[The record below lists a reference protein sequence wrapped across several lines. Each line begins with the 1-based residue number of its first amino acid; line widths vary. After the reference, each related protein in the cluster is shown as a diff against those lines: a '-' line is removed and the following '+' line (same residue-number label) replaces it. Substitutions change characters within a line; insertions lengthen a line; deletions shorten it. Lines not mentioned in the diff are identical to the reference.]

1 MNVSGLLD
9 LFDQIPAFGQLTAA
23 LGSDEGGPLL
33 PLDLPRG
40 ARAPVVAQLYRRLAM
55 PARAPILLLTG
66 RVDTATLW
74 HQALETWLPAGSRLH
89 RLPEPTPLPY
99 DRGPWSDRTRAGRL
113 AALADLIAGQHPLVA
128 APEMPPIVVAS
139 ARAFLQKTLPKRRF
153 IAATRVLRAGQ
164 TLDLEKTLGGW
175 QEIGYDPVS
184 VVEAP
189 GQFSRRGG
197 IIDIFPIA
205 APYPVRIELFGDE
218 VDTLRAFDPT
228 TQRSAA
234 PADGDGPLSVLVTPA
249 REALLG
255 ATRDF
260 AEVWADEPLPTED
273 SLPSWR
279 DDLADLRAGRP
290 FANLEYYLP
299 LVYSRPATLLDYL
312 PPAAL
317 VIIDDADEMRAVAE
331 ELAAHAQQVREEQ
344 SDLPPGYP
352 SPLYGWGE
360 IASELAWWRPL
371 VLGDGADPLPNP
383 LPGGEG
389 TGSPLPRGEGTRSPS
404 LWEGQG
410 EGEPRYIELGE
421 AFDPGPRYG
430 GQVRPLLNQL
440 KQSQRE
446 GERVVV
452 FSRQAPRLAEL
463 WGGEGGRLIR
473 TLEPLTQ
480 ASTPGLLSGDTVDP
494 VVTAIDA
501 GTGRQGT
508 VPLGDLPDV
517 PPDGSLTFVHGSL
530 VEGFSLV
537 RREDNR
543 VLLHLLTDA
552 EIFGWSRP
560 APRRQRVARPAAPET
575 YFADIKQ
582 GDYVVHL
589 DYGIGK
595 FEGLVVRNLG
605 GMEREYLLVQYA
617 NGDTL
622 YVPVHHAD
630 RLGKWIGPDD
640 ADPSLN
646 RLGERNWTQA
656 KAAAQRAADELAQE
670 LLDLYAARETIP
682 GHAFPPDS
690 EWQAE
695 LEAAFPYRE
704 TEDQLRV
711 ISEVKDDM
719 ERANPMDRLIC
730 GDVGYGKTEVAL
742 RAAFKAV
749 MDGKQVAMLVPTT
762 ILAQQHFTT
771 FRERL
776 APFPAT
782 VEMLSRFRTPTQQR
796 RIVQALR
803 AGGVDIII
811 GTHRL
816 LSDDIAFKDLGL
828 VIVDEEQRFGVA
840 DKEKL
845 KQWRTEVDVLTLTAT
860 PIPRTLHMAL
870 TGVRDISIIDTAPAE
885 RLPVETWVGESDDSR
900 IRTAIL
906 RELDRGGQV
915 FFVHNRVQSIN
926 IIRKRLEKLV
936 PEARVVVAHGQM
948 SERQL
953 EKIMVEFAEA
963 RVDILL
969 STTIIESGLDFPNA
983 NTLIVDRAEQF
994 GLSQLYQLR
1003 GRVGR
1008 STRRAYAYFFHAPWR
1023 SLTPDAQAR
1032 LETIAEHTQL
1042 GSGYFIAVRD
1052 MEIRGAGDFLGGE
1065 QSGHI
1070 SAVGFDMYT
1079 RLLTRAVK
1087 RRKAELRGDAPPT
1100 EQPENVLIDLPLATY
1115 IPTDYVPDTQLRLRL
1130 YRRMA
1135 TLDTLAEIDE
1145 MAAELADRFGPIPD
1159 PLHNLLY
1166 QLRAKALGQMA
1177 GVNAV
1182 VTEAGQIRIRI
1193 TELGGMDR
1201 YHLQRFLG
1209 EGVRVSKSAV
1219 WLKKDRGTHEWQ
1231 IELVQVLEKLR
1242 LFERKAAPDPRGGDS
1257 QNEEKPE

>member
-9 LFDQIPAFGQLTAA
+9 LFDQIPAFGHLTHA
-23 LGSDEGGPLL
+23 LTNPDEAQALL
-33 PLDLPRG
+33 PLELVKGTRP
-40 ARAPVVAQLYRRLAM
+40 PVVAQLYRRVAV
-55 PARAPILLLTG
+55 PRRAPILLLTA
-66 RVDTATLW
+66 RVDSATSW
-74 HQALETWLPAGSRLH
+74 HQALETWLPSGSRLL

-99 DRGPWSDRTRAGRL
+99 DRGPWSERTRQARL
-113 AALADLIAGQHPLVA
+113 SVFTGLISGQHPLIPA
-128 APEMPPIVVAS
+128 ADPPLLVVS
-139 ARAFLQKTLPKRRF
+139 SIRAFLQKTLPKRRF
-153 IAATRVLRAGQ
+153 IAATRVIRVGQ
-164 TLDLEKTLGGW
+164 SLDLDKTLAGW
-175 QEIGYDPVS
+175 VDIGYEPVS
-184 VVEAP
+184 VVEAS

-197 IIDIFPIA
+197 IIDIFPLA
-205 APYPVRIELFGDE
+205 ATLPVRIELFGDE
-218 VDTLRAFDPT
+218 VDTIRYFDPA
-228 TQRSAA
+228 TQRSLGLT
-234 PADGDGPLSVLVTPA
+234 DGHESPEGVIIPPA
-249 REALLG
+249 REVLPSA
-255 ATRDF
+255 ARDF
-260 AEVWADEPLPTED
+260 VEIWADEALPSEQ

-279 DDLADLRAGRP
+279 DDLEQLRQGVAFP
-290 FANLEYYLP
+290 NLEYYSP
-299 LVYSRPATLLDYL
+299 LVYPRPVTLLDYL
-312 PPAAL
+312 PQEAL
-317 VIIDDADEMRAVAE
+317 VFVDDWDELKVVAG
-331 ELAAHAQQVREEQ
+331 ELIAHAEQIAAEQ
-344 SDLPPGYP
+344 SALPPGYRN
-352 SPLYGWGE
+352 PLFTWEE
-360 IASELAWWRPL
+360 IVSELEWWQPL
-371 VLGDGADPLPNP
+371 VLGDGQA
-383 LPGGEG
+383 
-389 TGSPLPRGEGTRSPS
+389 
-404 LWEGQG
+404 
-410 EGEPRYIELGE
+410 GEPPELDEPVYIELSE

-430 GQVRPLLNQL
+430 GQVRPFLNQL
-440 KQSQRE
+440 KQTRRE

-452 FSRQAPRLAEL
+452 FSRQATRLAEL
-463 WGGEGGRLIR
+463 WGEDGGTLIR

-480 ASTPGLLSGDTVDP
+480 AGDSDTVDP
-494 VVTAIDA
+494 VVMAIDA
-501 GTGRQGT
+501 GTGRSGIT
-508 VPLGDLPDV
+508 PLDTLPEV
-517 PPDGSLTFVHGSL
+517 PPSGSITFVQGSLA
-530 VEGFSLV
+530 EGFILV
-537 RREDNR
+537 RQADHH

-560 APRRQRVARPAAPET
+560 APRRQRKARQAAPEAF
-575 YFADIKQ
+575 FADIKQ
-582 GDYVVHL
+582 GDHVVHL

-605 GMEREYLLVQYA
+605 GMEREYLLVKYA

-640 ADPSLN
+640 ADPTLN
-646 RLGERNWTQA
+646 RLGERTWSQA

-682 GHAFPPDS
+682 GHAFPADS
-690 EWQAE
+690 DWQAE
-695 LEAAFPYRE
+695 LEASFPYHE

-719 ERANPMDRLIC
+719 ERSSPMDRLIC

-762 ILAQQHFTT
+762 ILAQQHYTT
-771 FRERL
+771 FTQRL
-776 APFPAT
+776 APFPVT
-782 VEMLSRFRTPTQQR
+782 VEMLSRFRTPTRQR
-796 RIVQALR
+796 QIVQKLR
-803 AGGVDIII
+803 DGQVDIVI

-816 LSDDIAFKDLGL
+816 LSDDVSFKDLGL
-828 VIVDEEQRFGVA
+828 VIIDEEQRFGVA
-840 DKEKL
+840 DKERL

-885 RLPVETWVGESDDSR
+885 RLPVETYVGEADDPR

-915 FFVHNRVQSIN
+915 FFVHNRVQSIH
-926 IIRKRLEKLV
+926 IVRKRLENLV
-936 PEARVVVAHGQM
+936 PEARIVVAHGQM

-953 EKIMVEFAEA
+953 EKIMVDFAECK
-963 RVDILL
+963 VDILL

-1008 STRRAYAYFFHAPWR
+1008 ATRRAYAYFFHAPWR
-1023 SLTPDAQAR
+1023 GLTPDAQAR

-1042 GSGYFIAVRD
+1042 GSGYYIAVRD

-1070 SAVGFDMYT
+1070 SNVGFDMYT
-1079 RLLTRAVK
+1079 RLLTKAVK
-1087 RRKAELRGDAPPT
+1087 RRKAELRGEAVPAEMPD
-1100 EQPENVLIDLPLATY
+1100 NVLIDLPLATY

-1159 PLHNLLY
+1159 PVHNLLY
-1166 QLRAKALGQMA
+1166 QIRIKALAQMA

-1193 TELGGMDR
+1193 DELGGMDR
-1201 YHLQRFLG
+1201 FHLQRYLG
-1209 EGVRVSKSAV
+1209 DSIRVSKSAI

-1231 IELVQVLEKLR
+1231 IELVQVLEKFR
-1242 LFERKAAPDPRGGDS
+1242 LFERQANQLGQPKGVPAMENDPETADTPTAAM
-1257 QNEEKPE
+1257 

>member
-9 LFDQIPAFGQLTAA
+9 LFDQIPAFAHLARA
-23 LGSDEGGPLL
+23 LSDEGGAEGLL
-33 PLDLPRG
+33 PLELVKGTRP
-40 ARAPVVAQLYRRLAM
+40 PVVAQLYRRVAA
-55 PARAPILLLTG
+55 PRPAPILLLTA
-66 RVDTATLW
+66 RVDSANLW
-74 HQALETWLPAGSRLH
+74 HQALETWLPGGSRLL

-99 DRGPWSDRTRAGRL
+99 DRGPWSDRTRQGRL
-113 AALADLIAGQHPLVA
+113 SVFAGLMGGQHPLIPVT
-128 APEMPPIVVAS
+128 EPPLLVVS
-139 ARAFLQKTLPKRRF
+139 SIRAFLQKTMPKRRF

-164 TLDLEKTLGGW
+164 VLDLEKSQSGW
-175 QEIGYDPVS
+175 SDIGYEPVS
-184 VVEAP
+184 VVEAA

-197 IIDIFPIA
+197 IIDIFPA
-205 APYPVRIELFGDE
+205 AAELPVRIELFGDE
-218 VDTLRAFDPT
+218 IETMRFFDPT
-228 TQRSAA
+228 TQRSLG
-234 PADGDGPLSVLVTPA
+234 PTDGHATPESVMITPA
-249 REALLG
+249 REVLPA
-255 ATRDF
+255 AARDF
-260 AEVWADEPLPTED
+260 AEIWADEPLPAED

-279 DDLADLRAGRP
+279 DDLNNLRAGLIFP
-290 FANLEYYLP
+290 NLEYYLP
-299 LVYSRPATLLDYL
+299 LVYPRPVTLLDYL
-312 PPAAL
+312 PQDAL
-317 VIIDDADEMRAVAE
+317 VIVDDWDELKTVAN
-331 ELAAHAQQVREEQ
+331 ELIAHSHQIAAEQ
-344 SDLPPGYP
+344 SALPPGYQ
-352 SPLYGWGE
+352 SPLFTWDE
-360 IASELAWWRPL
+360 IASELAWWQPL
-371 VLGDGADPLPNP
+371 VLGEGRLEEAQPSVDPV
-383 LPGGEG
+383 
-389 TGSPLPRGEGTRSPS
+389 
-404 LWEGQG
+404 
-410 EGEPRYIELGE
+410 YIELGE

-430 GQVRPLLNQL
+430 GQVRPFLNQL
-440 KQSQRE
+440 KQSRRE

-452 FSRQAPRLAEL
+452 FSRQATRLAEL
-463 WGGEGGRLIR
+463 WGEDGGTLIR

-480 ASTPGLLSGDTVDP
+480 AGDSDSVDP

-501 GTGRQGT
+501 GTGRSG
-508 VPLGDLPDV
+508 VAPLDALPEV
-517 PPDGSLTFVHGSL
+517 PPSGSITFVQGSLA
-530 VEGFSLV
+530 EGFILV
-537 RREDNR
+537 RQEDHH

-560 APRRQRVARPAAPET
+560 APRRQRKARPAAPET
-575 YFADIKQ
+575 FFADIKQ
-582 GDYVVHL
+582 GDHVVHL
-589 DYGIGK
+589 DYGIGR

-605 GMEREYLLVQYA
+605 GMEREYLLVKYA

-646 RLGERNWTQA
+646 RLGERTWTQA
-656 KAAAQRAADELAQE
+656 KAAAQRAADELAQD
-670 LLDLYAARETIP
+670 LLDLYASRETIP
-682 GHAFPPDS
+682 GHAFPADTD
-690 EWQAE
+690 WQAE
-695 LEAAFPYRE
+695 LEAAFPYHE

-762 ILAQQHFTT
+762 ILAQQHYTT

-776 APFPAT
+776 SPFPAT
-782 VEMLSRFRTPTQQR
+782 VEMLSRFRTPAQQR
-796 RIVQALR
+796 NIVHKLR
-803 AGGVDIII
+803 EGNIDIVI

-816 LSDDIAFKDLGL
+816 LSDDVSFKDLGL
-828 VIVDEEQRFGVA
+828 VIIDEEQRFGVA
-840 DKEKL
+840 DKERL

-885 RLPVETWVGESDDSR
+885 RLPVETYVGEADDSR

-906 RELDRGGQV
+906 RELDRGGQI
-915 FFVHNRVQSIN
+915 FFVHNRVQSIH
-926 IIRKRLEKLV
+926 IVRKRLEKLV
-936 PEARVVVAHGQM
+936 PEARIVVAHGQM

-953 EKIMVEFAEA
+953 EKIMIDFAEA
-963 RVDILL
+963 NVDILL

-1008 STRRAYAYFFHAPWR
+1008 ATRRAYAYFFHAPWR
-1023 SLTPDAQAR
+1023 GLTPDAQAR

-1042 GSGYFIAVRD
+1042 GSGYYIAVRD

-1070 SAVGFDMYT
+1070 STVGFDMYT
-1079 RLLTRAVK
+1079 RLLTKAVK
-1087 RRKAELRGDAPPT
+1087 RRKAEMRGEILPVELPD
-1100 EQPENVLIDLPLATY
+1100 NVLIDLPLATY
-1115 IPTDYVPDTQLRLRL
+1115 IPTDYVADTQLRLRL

-1166 QLRAKALGQMA
+1166 QIRIKALAQMA
-1177 GVNAV
+1177 AVNAV
-1182 VTEAGQIRIRI
+1182 VTEAGQIRIRLE
-1193 TELGGMDR
+1193 ELGGLDR
-1201 YHLQRFLG
+1201 FHLQRYLG
-1209 EGVRVSKSAV
+1209 ESVRVSKSAV

-1242 LFERKAAPDPRGGDS
+1242 LFERQASSTSETPQGETRDEPADQPAPA
-1257 QNEEKPE
+1257 N

>member
-9 LFDQIPAFGQLTAA
+9 LFDQIPAFAQLARA
-23 LGSDEGGPLL
+23 LSDERGAEGLL
-33 PLDLPRG
+33 PLELVKGTRP
-40 ARAPVVAQLYRRLAM
+40 PIVAQLYRRVAA
-55 PARAPILLLTG
+55 PRPAPILLLTA
-66 RVDTATLW
+66 RVDSANLW
-74 HQALETWLPAGSRLH
+74 HQALETWLPGGSRLL

-99 DRGPWSDRTRAGRL
+99 DRGPWSDRTRQGRL
-113 AALADLIAGQHPLVA
+113 SVFAGLIGGQHPLIPVA
-128 APEMPPIVVAS
+128 EPPLLVVS
-139 ARAFLQKTLPKRRF
+139 SIRAFLQKTLPKRRF
-153 IAATRVLRAGQ
+153 IAATRVLRVGQ
-164 TLDLEKTLGGW
+164 VLDLEKSQSGW
-175 QEIGYDPVS
+175 SDIGYEPVS
-184 VVEAP
+184 VVEAA

-197 IIDIFPIA
+197 IIDIFPA
-205 APYPVRIELFGDE
+205 AAEMPVRIELFGDE
-218 VDTLRAFDPT
+218 VETMRFFDPT
-228 TQRSAA
+228 TQRSLG
-234 PADGDGPLSVLVTPA
+234 PADGHATPESVIITPA
-249 REALLG
+249 REVLPA
-255 ATRDF
+255 AARDF
-260 AEVWADEPLPTED
+260 AEIWADEPLPAED

-279 DDLADLRAGRP
+279 DDLNNLRTGLIFP
-290 FANLEYYLP
+290 NLEYYLP
-299 LVYSRPATLLDYL
+299 LVYPRPVTLLDYL
-312 PPAAL
+312 PPNAL
-317 VIIDDADEMRAVAE
+317 VIVDDWDELKTVAE
-331 ELAAHAQQVREEQ
+331 ELIAHANQIAAEQ
-344 SDLPPGYP
+344 AALPPGYQ
-352 SPLYGWGE
+352 SPLFTWNE
-360 IASELAWWRPL
+360 VASELAWWQPL
-371 VLGDGADPLPNP
+371 VLGEGRLDEAQPSDDPI
-383 LPGGEG
+383 
-389 TGSPLPRGEGTRSPS
+389 
-404 LWEGQG
+404 
-410 EGEPRYIELGE
+410 YIELGE

-430 GQVRPLLNQL
+430 GQVRPFLNQL
-440 KQSQRE
+440 KQSRRE

-452 FSRQAPRLAEL
+452 FSRQATRLAEL
-463 WGGEGGRLIR
+463 WGEDGGTLIR
-473 TLEPLTQ
+473 TLETLTQ
-480 ASTPGLLSGDTVDP
+480 AGDSDSVDP

-501 GTGRQGT
+501 GTGRSG
-508 VPLGDLPDV
+508 VAPLDALPEV
-517 PPDGSLTFVHGSL
+517 PPSGSITFVQGSLA
-530 VEGFSLV
+530 EGFILV
-537 RREDNR
+537 RQEDHH

-560 APRRQRVARPAAPET
+560 APRRQRKARPAAPET
-575 YFADIKQ
+575 FFADIKQ
-582 GDYVVHL
+582 GDHVVHL
-589 DYGIGK
+589 DYGIGR

-605 GMEREYLLVQYA
+605 GMEREYLLVKYA

-646 RLGERNWTQA
+646 RLGERTWTQA
-656 KAAAQRAADELAQE
+656 KAAAQRAADELAQD
-670 LLDLYAARETIP
+670 LLDLYASRETIP
-682 GHAFPPDS
+682 GHAFPADTD
-690 EWQAE
+690 WQAE
-695 LEAAFPYRE
+695 LEAAFPYLE

-782 VEMLSRFRTPTQQR
+782 VEMLSRFRTPAQQR
-796 RIVQALR
+796 HIVHKLR
-803 AGGVDIII
+803 EGNIDIVI

-816 LSDDIAFKDLGL
+816 LSDDVSFKDLGL
-828 VIVDEEQRFGVA
+828 VIIDEEQRFGVA
-840 DKEKL
+840 DKERL

-885 RLPVETWVGESDDSR
+885 RLPVETYVGEADDSR

-906 RELDRGGQV
+906 RELDRGGQI
-915 FFVHNRVQSIN
+915 FFVHNRVQSIH
-926 IIRKRLEKLV
+926 IVRKRLEKLV
-936 PEARVVVAHGQM
+936 PEARIVVAHGQM

-953 EKIMVEFAEA
+953 EKIMIDFAEA
-963 RVDILL
+963 NVDILL

-1008 STRRAYAYFFHAPWR
+1008 ATRRAYAYFFHAPWR
-1023 SLTPDAQAR
+1023 GLTPDAQAR

-1042 GSGYFIAVRD
+1042 GSGYYIAVRD

-1070 SAVGFDMYT
+1070 STVGFDMYT
-1079 RLLTRAVK
+1079 RLLTKAVK
-1087 RRKAELRGDAPPT
+1087 RRKAEMRGEILPVEMPD
-1100 EQPENVLIDLPLATY
+1100 NVLIDLPLATY
-1115 IPTDYVPDTQLRLRL
+1115 IPTDYVADTQLRLRL

-1166 QLRAKALGQMA
+1166 QIRIKALAQMA
-1177 GVNAV
+1177 AVNAV
-1182 VTEAGQIRIRI
+1182 VTEAGQIRIRLE
-1193 TELGGMDR
+1193 ELGGLDR
-1201 YHLQRFLG
+1201 FHLQRYLG
-1209 EGVRVSKSAV
+1209 ESVRVSKSAV

-1242 LFERKAAPDPRGGDS
+1242 LFERQASSTSHTPQDETRDEPADQPAPA
-1257 QNEEKPE
+1257 K

>member
-9 LFDQIPAFGQLTAA
+9 LFDQIPAFAQLVGA
-23 LGSDEGGPLL
+23 LGDAEGQPLL

-40 ARAPVVAQLYRRLAM
+40 ARAPVVAQIHRQLSA
-55 PARAPILLLTG
+55 PARAPILLLCG

-74 HQALETWLPAGSRLH
+74 HQALETWLPASSRLH

-113 AALADLIAGQHPLVA
+113 TALTDLIAGQHPLVPA
-128 APEMPPIVVAS
+128 TDKPPLIVAS

-153 IAATRVLRAGQ
+153 ITATRVLRVGQ
-164 TLDLEKTLGGW
+164 TLDLEKSLSAW
-175 QEIGYDPVS
+175 LDIGYESVS

-197 IIDIFPIA
+197 IVDIFPIA
-205 APYPVRIELFGDE
+205 APFPVRIELFGDE

-228 TQRSAA
+228 TQRSATLSDDSNA
-234 PADGDGPLSVLVTPA
+234 PSGVVIPPA
-249 REALLG
+249 REALPG
-255 ATRDF
+255 AARDF
-260 AEVWADEPLPTED
+260 AEVWADEPEPDED

-279 DDLADLRAGRP
+279 DDLANLRLGRAFP
-290 FANLEYYLP
+290 NLEYYLP
-299 LVYSRPATLLDYL
+299 LIYANPATLLDYL
-312 PPAAL
+312 PPTGL
-317 VIIDDADEMRAVAE
+317 VIIDDYAEFQAVSEELATHARQVAE
-331 ELAAHAQQVREEQ
+331 EQAA
-344 SDLPPGYP
+344 LPPGYL
-352 SPLYGWGE
+352 SPIYTWEE
-360 IASELAWWRPL
+360 IAAELAWWRPL
-371 VLGDGADPLPNP
+371 VLGEGLAGAT
-383 LPGGEG
+383 GGD
-389 TGSPLPRGEGTRSPS
+389 
-404 LWEGQG
+404 
-410 EGEPRYIELGE
+410 EPRYIELAE

-463 WGGEGGRLIR
+463 WAGEGGKLIR

-480 ASTPGLLSGDTVDP
+480 AGPSDAVDP

-501 GTGRQGT
+501 GTGRAGT
-508 VPLGDLPDV
+508 VSLSSLPEA

-530 VEGFSLV
+530 ADGFSLV
-537 RREDNR
+537 RREDHR

-560 APRRQRVARPAAPET
+560 APRRQRTARPAAPEA

-617 NGDTL
+617 NADTL

-646 RLGERNWTQA
+646 RLGERTWTQA
-656 KAAAQRAADELAQE
+656 RAAAQRAADELAQE
-670 LLDLYAARETIP
+670 LLDLYAARETVP

-711 ISEVKDDM
+711 IGEVKDDM

-749 MDGKQVAMLVPTT
+749 NDGKQVAMLVPTT

-776 APFPAT
+776 TPFPVT
-782 VEMLSRFRTPTQQR
+782 VEMLSRFRTATQQR
-796 RIVQALR
+796 RIVQQVR
-803 AGGVDIII
+803 AGQVDIII

-828 VIVDEEQRFGVA
+828 VIIDEEQRFGVA

-885 RLPVETWVGESDDSR
+885 RLPVETYVGESDDAR

-915 FFVHNRVQSIN
+915 FFVHNRVQSIH
-926 IIRKRLEKLV
+926 IIHKRLEKLA
-936 PEARVVVAHGQM
+936 PEARIVVAHGQM

-1087 RRKAELRGDAPPT
+1087 RRKAEQRGEAPPT
-1100 EQPENVLIDLPLATY
+1100 ELPDNVLIDLPLATY

-1159 PLHNLLY
+1159 PVHNLLY
-1166 QLRAKALGQMA
+1166 QLRAKSLGQMA

-1182 VTEAGQIRIRI
+1182 VTEVGQIRIRI
-1193 TELGGMDR
+1193 AELGGMDR
-1201 YHLQRFLG
+1201 YRLQRYLG
-1209 EGVRVSKSAV
+1209 ENVRVSKSAI

-1242 LFERKAAPDPRGGDS
+1242 LFERTPGATPERGAAGTPADS
-1257 QNEEKPE
+1257 GQ

>member
-9 LFDQIPAFGQLTAA
+9 LLDQIPAFGQLTAA
-23 LGSDEGGPLL
+23 LSAEGGAGDLL
-33 PLDLPRG
+33 PLELVKGTRP
-40 ARAPVVAQLYRRLAM
+40 PVVAQLYRRVA
-55 PARAPILLLTG
+55 AQRQAPIFLLTAK
-66 RVDTATLW
+66 VDSANLW
-74 HQALETWLPAGSRLH
+74 HQALETWLPEGSKLL

-99 DRGPWSDRTRAGRL
+99 DRGPWSDRTRQGRL
-113 AALADLIAGQHPLVA
+113 AVLSGLIAGQHPLIPT
-128 APEMPPIVVAS
+128 APAPLLVIS
-139 ARAFLQKTLPKRRF
+139 SIRAFLQKTLPKRRF
-153 IAATRVLRAGQ
+153 IAATRVLRVGQVLDMEKSLAGWA
-164 TLDLEKTLGGW
+164 D
-175 QEIGYDPVS
+175 IGYESVS
-184 VVEAP
+184 VVEAA

-197 IIDIFPIA
+197 IIDIFPA
-205 APYPVRIELFGDE
+205 AVQMPVRIELFGDE
-218 VDTLRAFDPT
+218 VETIRYFDPT
-228 TQRSAA
+228 TQRSLGPSDGHGTPDGVIITPSREVLPAA
-234 PADGDGPLSVLVTPA
+234 A
-249 REALLG
+249 RG
-255 ATRDF
+255 F
-260 AEVWADEPLPTED
+260 VEVWADEPLPAED

-279 DDLADLRAGRP
+279 DDLSSLREGQA

-299 LVYSRPATLLDYL
+299 LVYPRPVTLLDYL
-312 PPAAL
+312 PQDAL
-317 VIIDDADEMRAVAE
+317 VIADDWHELKTVAN
-331 ELAAHAQQVREEQ
+331 ELLAHARQIAAEQ
-344 SDLPPGYP
+344 STLPPGYQ
-352 SPLYGWGE
+352 SPLFTWEE
-360 IASELAWWRPL
+360 IESELAWWQPL
-371 VLGDGADPLPNP
+371 VLGEGR
-383 LPGGEG
+383 PGGPQEA
-389 TGSPLPRGEGTRSPS
+389 T
-404 LWEGQG
+404 
-410 EGEPRYIELGE
+410 EPVYIELGE

-440 KQSQRE
+440 KQTQRE
-446 GERVVV
+446 RERVVV

-463 WGGEGGRLIR
+463 WGEDGGTLIR
-473 TLEPLTQ
+473 TLEPLIR
-480 ASTPGLLSGDTVDP
+480 AGDSETAAP

-501 GTGRQGT
+501 GTGRTG
-508 VPLGDLPDV
+508 VAPLEALPDT
-517 PPDGSLTFVHGSL
+517 PPEGSITFVQGSLA
-530 VEGFSLV
+530 EGFILI
-537 RREDNR
+537 RQEDHH

-560 APRRQRVARPAAPET
+560 APRRQHKARPAAPET
-575 YFADIKQ
+575 FFADIKK

-589 DYGIGK
+589 DHGIGL
-595 FEGLVVRNLG
+595 FEGLVVRSLG
-605 GMEREYLLVQYA
+605 GMEREYLLVKYA

-630 RLGKWIGPDD
+630 RLGKWVGPDD
-640 ADPSLN
+640 ADPTLN
-646 RLGERNWTQA
+646 RLGERTWTQA
-656 KAAAQRAADELAQE
+656 RAAAQRAADELAQE
-670 LLDLYAARETIP
+670 LLDLYATRETIP
-682 GHAFPPDS
+682 GHAFPGDTD
-690 EWQAE
+690 WQAE
-695 LEAAFPYRE
+695 LEAAFPYHE

-762 ILAQQHFTT
+762 ILAQQHYTT
-771 FRERL
+771 FRDRL
-776 APFPAT
+776 APFPVT
-782 VEMLSRFRTPTQQR
+782 VEMLSRFRTPAQQR
-796 RIVQALR
+796 NIVHKLR
-803 AGGVDIII
+803 EGNVDIII

-816 LSDDIAFKDLGL
+816 LSDDVSFKDLGL
-828 VIVDEEQRFGVA
+828 VIIDEEQRFGVA
-840 DKEKL
+840 DKERL

-885 RLPVETWVGESDDSR
+885 RLPVETYVGEADDSR

-915 FFVHNRVQSIN
+915 FFVHNRVQSIH
-926 IIRKRLEKLV
+926 IVRKRLENLV
-936 PEARVVVAHGQM
+936 PEARIVVAHGQM

-953 EKIMVEFAEA
+953 EKIMVDFAEGN
-963 RVDILL
+963 VDILL

-1008 STRRAYAYFFHAPWR
+1008 ATRRAYAYFFHVPWR
-1023 SLTPDAQAR
+1023 TLTPDAQSR
-1032 LETIAEHTQL
+1032 LEAIAEHTQL
-1042 GSGYFIAVRD
+1042 GSGYYIAVRD

-1070 SAVGFDMYT
+1070 SAIGFDMYT
-1079 RLLTRAVK
+1079 RLLTKAVK
-1087 RRKAELRGDAPPT
+1087 RRKAEMRGEVLPAELPD
-1100 EQPENVLIDLPLATY
+1100 NVLIDLPLATY

-1166 QLRAKALGQMA
+1166 QIRIKALAQMA
-1177 GVNAV
+1177 AVNAV
-1182 VTEAGQIRIRI
+1182 VTEAGQIRIRLD
-1193 TELGGMDR
+1193 ELGGMDR
-1201 YHLQRFLG
+1201 YHLQRYLG
-1209 EGVRVSKSAV
+1209 ESVRVSKTAV

-1231 IELVQVLEKLR
+1231 IELVQILEKLR
-1242 LFERKAAPDPRGGDS
+1242 LFERQTPVADAVTIGARTEATDEPATAD
-1257 QNEEKPE
+1257 

>member
-55 PARAPILLLTG
+55 PARAPILLLTD

-113 AALADLIAGQHPLVA
+113 AALADLIAGQHPLVP
-128 APEMPPIVVAS
+128 APPMPPIVVAS

-153 IAATRVLRAGQ
+153 IAGTRVLRAGQ

-175 QEIGYDPVS
+175 QEIGYEPVS

-234 PADGDGPLSVLVTPA
+234 PADGDAAPLSVVITPA
-249 REALLG
+249 REALPG
-255 ATRDF
+255 AARDF
-260 AEVWADEPLPTED
+260 AEVWADEPLPAED

-279 DDLADLRAGRP
+279 NDLADLRAGRP

-299 LVYSRPATLLDYL
+299 LIYARPATLLDYL
-312 PPAAL
+312 PPASL
-317 VIIDDADEMRAVAE
+317 VIVDDAEEMRAVAE
-331 ELAAHAQQVREEQ
+331 ELAAHARQVAEEQ
-344 SDLPPGYP
+344 GDLPPGYP

-360 IASELAWWRPL
+360 IVSELAWWRPL
-371 VLGDGADPLPNP
+371 VLGDGADPLP
-383 LPGGEG
+383 G
-389 TGSPLPRGEGTRSPS
+389 GEGTRSPS

-410 EGEPRYIELGE
+410 EGEPRYIALGE

-508 VPLGDLPDV
+508 VSLSALPDV

-530 VEGFSLV
+530 AEGFSLV
-537 RREDNR
+537 RREDNH

-560 APRRQRVARPAAPET
+560 APRRQRTARPTAPET

-690 EWQAE
+690 DWQAE

-771 FRERL
+771 VRERL
-776 APFPAT
+776 GPFPVK
-782 VEMLSRFRTPTQQR
+782 VEMLSRFRTVTQQR
-796 RIVQALR
+796 RIVEQVR

-828 VIVDEEQRFGVA
+828 VIIDEEQRFGVA

-885 RLPVETWVGESDDSR
+885 RLPVETYVGELDDNR

-1023 SLTPDAQAR
+1023 GLTADAQAR

-1052 MEIRGAGDFLGGE
+1052 MEIRGAGDFLGGS

-1100 EQPENVLIDLPLATY
+1100 EPPDNVLIDLPLATY

-1166 QLRAKALGQMA
+1166 QLRTKALGQMA

-1193 TELGGMDR
+1193 AELGGMDR

-1242 LFERKAAPDPRGGDS
+1242 LFERKAGPTPRGGTS
-1257 QNEEKPE
+1257 EAVPTQEVETIEKET

>member
-9 LFDQIPAFGQLTAA
+9 LFDQIPAFGQLMAA
-23 LGSDEGGPLL
+23 LGNDEGGPLL

-164 TLDLEKTLGGW
+164 SLDLEKTLGGW

-234 PADGDGPLSVLVTPA
+234 PTDGDSAPLSILITPA
-249 REALLG
+249 REALPG
-255 ATRDF
+255 AARDF
-260 AEVWADEPLPTED
+260 TEVWADEPLPAED

-299 LVYSRPATLLDYL
+299 LIYSRPASLLDYL

-331 ELAAHAQQVREEQ
+331 ELATHARQVAEEQ
-344 SDLPPGYP
+344 GDLPPGYP
-352 SPLYGWGE
+352 SPLYDWNE

-371 VLGDGADPLPNP
+371 VLGQATEEAS
-383 LPGGEG
+383 GGE
-389 TGSPLPRGEGTRSPS
+389 
-404 LWEGQG
+404 
-410 EGEPRYIELGE
+410 EPRYIELGE

-480 ASTPGLLSGDTVDP
+480 AGTSGHLSGDTVDP

-508 VPLGDLPDV
+508 VPLSALPDV

-530 VEGFSLV
+530 AEGFSLV

-560 APRRQRVARPAAPET
+560 APRRQRTARPAAPET

-595 FEGLVVRNLG
+595 FEGMVVRNLG

-670 LLDLYAARETIP
+670 LLELYAARETIP

-749 MDGKQVAMLVPTT
+749 MDGKQVALLVPTT

-776 APFPAT
+776 SPFPVT

-796 RIVQALR
+796 RIVQQLR

-811 GTHRL
+811 GTPRL

-1023 SLTPDAQAR
+1023 GLTPDAQAR

-1052 MEIRGAGDFLGGE
+1052 MEIRGAGDFLGGQ

-1087 RRKAELRGDAPPT
+1087 RRKAEQRGEAPPA
-1100 EQPENVLIDLPLATY
+1100 ELPDNVLIDLPLATY

-1166 QLRAKALGQMA
+1166 QLRIKALGQMA

-1193 TELGGMDR
+1193 AELGGLDR
-1201 YHLQRFLG
+1201 YHLQRYLG
-1209 EGVRVSKSAV
+1209 ENVRVSKSAI

-1231 IELVQVLEKLR
+1231 VELVQVLEKMR
-1242 LFERKAAPDPRGGDS
+1242 LFGRKAAPTPRGGAS
-1257 QNEEKPE
+1257 EAEAEAVAS

>member
-9 LFDQIPAFGQLTAA
+9 LFDQIPAFGELAEA
-23 LGSDEGGPLL
+23 LAGRETRRLL

-40 ARAPVVAQLYRRLAM
+40 ARAPVVAQLYRRVAAAGGVPL
-55 PARAPILLLTG
+55 LLLTG

-74 HQALETWLPAGSRLH
+74 HQALETWLPAGSQLH

-99 DRGPWSDRTRAGRL
+99 DRGPWSDRTRVARL
-113 AALADLIAGQHPLVA
+113 AVLAGLIAGQHPLVP
-128 APEMPPIVVAS
+128 APATPPLIVAS
-139 ARAFLQKTLPKRRF
+139 ARAFLQKTMPKRRF
-153 IAATRVLRAGQ
+153 IAATRVLRVGQ
-164 TLDLEKTLGGW
+164 AIDLERTLAGW
-175 QEIGYDPVS
+175 QEIGYEAAS
-184 VVEAP
+184 VVEQA

-197 IIDIFPIA
+197 ILDIFPA
-205 APYPVRIELFGDE
+205 ASALPVRVELFGDE
-218 VDTLRAFDPT
+218 VETMRHFDPT

-234 PADGDGPLSVLVTPA
+234 PDESPASVVITPA
-249 REALLG
+249 REALPS
-255 ATRDF
+255 AARAF
-260 AEVWADEPLPTED
+260 AEVWADEPLPAED

-279 DDLADLRAGRP
+279 DDLADLLAGNVFP
-290 FANLEYYLP
+290 NLEYYLP
-299 LVYSRPATLLDYL
+299 LIYSRPATLLDYL
-312 PPAAL
+312 PPEGL
-317 VIIDDADEMRAVAE
+317 VIVDDWNEFRAVADE
-331 ELAAHAQQVREEQ
+331 INSHAQQVAQEQ
-344 SDLPPGYP
+344 AALPPGYQ
-352 SPLYGWGE
+352 SPIYDWAE
-360 IASELAWWRPL
+360 IGSEVAWQQPL
-371 VLGDGADPLPNP
+371 VLGDGQP
-383 LPGGEG
+383 ESE
-389 TGSPLPRGEGTRSPS
+389 TGPE
-404 LWEGQG
+404 
-410 EGEPRYIELGE
+410 EPRYIELGE

-446 GERVVV
+446 GERIVV

-463 WGGEGGRLIR
+463 WGEEGGKLIR
-473 TLEPLTQ
+473 TLEPLTL
-480 ASTPGLLSGDTVDP
+480 AGESDAVEP

-501 GTGRQGT
+501 GTERRGI
-508 VPLGDLPDV
+508 VPLSALPEV
-517 PPDGSLTFVHGSL
+517 PPEGSLTFVQGSL
-530 VEGFSLV
+530 AEGFILV
-537 RREDNR
+537 RRADDH

-552 EIFGWSRP
+552 EVFGWSRP

-575 YFADIKQ
+575 YFADIRQ
-582 GDYVVHL
+582 GDHVVHL

-630 RLGKWIGPDD
+630 RLGKWIGPED
-640 ADPSLN
+640 ADPTLN
-646 RLGERNWTQA
+646 RLGERTWSQA
-656 KAAAQRAADELAQE
+656 RAAAQRSADELAGE
-670 LLDLYAARETIP
+670 LLDLYAARETIA
-682 GHAFPPDS
+682 GHAFPADT
-690 EWQAE
+690 EWQHE
-695 LEAAFPYRE
+695 LEASFPYRE

-762 ILAQQHFTT
+762 ILAQQHYTT

-776 APFPAT
+776 APFPVT
-782 VEMLSRFRTPTQQR
+782 VEMLSRFRTPTRQR
-796 RIVQALR
+796 QIVQKLR
-803 AGGVDIII
+803 EGGIDIII

-816 LSDDIAFKDLGL
+816 LSDDVSFKDLGL
-828 VIVDEEQRFGVA
+828 VVVDEEQRFGVA

-870 TGVRDISIIDTAPAE
+870 TGVRDISVIDTAPSE
-885 RLPVETWVGESDDSR
+885 RLPVETYVGETDDSR
-900 IRTAIL
+900 IRMAIL
-906 RELDRGGQV
+906 RELDRGGQI
-915 FFVHNRVQSIN
+915 FFVHNRVQSIH
-926 IIRKRLEKLV
+926 IVRKRLEKLV
-936 PEARVVVAHGQM
+936 PEARIVVAHGQM
-948 SERQL
+948 NERQL
-953 EKIMVEFAEA
+953 EKIMVDFAEA

-1032 LETIAEHTQL
+1032 LETIAEHTAL

-1070 SAVGFDMYT
+1070 ASVGFDMYT
-1079 RLLTRAVK
+1079 RLLTKAVK
-1087 RRKAELRGDAPPT
+1087 RRKAELRGEALPP
-1100 EQPENVLIDLPLATY
+1100 ELPDNVLIDLPLATY

-1166 QLRAKALGQMA
+1166 QIRIKALGQMA
-1177 GVNAV
+1177 AVNGV

-1193 TELGGMDR
+1193 PELGGTDR
-1201 YHLQRFLG
+1201 FRLQRFLG
-1209 EGVRVSKSAV
+1209 EGVRVSKTAI

-1242 LFERKAAPDPRGGDS
+1242 QFERQSAPVSRGYAVADTADEPEPA
-1257 QNEEKPE
+1257 EETPPA

>member
-9 LFDQIPAFGQLTAA
+9 LFDQIPAFDQLARA
-23 LGSDEGGPLL
+23 LSDEKGRALL
-33 PLDLPRG
+33 PLDLPKG
-40 ARAPVVAQLYRRLAM
+40 TRAPVVAQLYRRVAA

-74 HQALETWLPAGSRLH
+74 QQALETWLPAGSQLL

-99 DRGPWSDRTRAGRL
+99 DRGPWSERTRTGRL
-113 AALADLIAGQHPLVA
+113 ATLAGLIAGQHPLIPNTA
-128 APEMPPIVVAS
+128 TPPLVVAS
-139 ARAFLQKTLPKRRF
+139 ARAFLQKTIPKRRF
-153 IAATRVLRAGQ
+153 VGSTRVLRVGQ
-164 TLDLEKTLGGW
+164 TLDLEKNMAAW
-175 QEIGYDPVS
+175 QEAGYEPAS
-184 VVEAP
+184 VVEAA

-197 IIDIFPIA
+197 IIDIFPVVS
-205 APYPVRIELFGDE
+205 PFPVRIELFGDE
-218 VDTLRAFDPT
+218 VDTMRYFDPT
-228 TQRSAA
+228 TQRSLADAQDKHPA
-234 PADGDGPLSVLVTPA
+234 PPSSVVIHPA
-249 REALLG
+249 REALP
-255 ATRDF
+255 AAARAF
-260 AEVWADEPLPTED
+260 AEVWADEPLPDEN

-279 DDLADLRAGRP
+279 DDLADLRAGQAFP
-290 FANLEYYLP
+290 NLEYYLP
-299 LVYSRPATLLDYL
+299 LIYPRPATLLDYL
-312 PPAAL
+312 PPEGL
-317 VIIDDADEMRAVAE
+317 LIVDDWDELREVSAE
-331 ELAAHAQQVREEQ
+331 LLTHAQQIAEQ
-344 SDLPPGYP
+344 TTLPPGYQN
-352 SPLYGWGE
+352 PLFTWEE
-360 IASELAWWRPL
+360 IESEMAWWQPL
-371 VLGDGADPLPNP
+371 QLGDSQP
-383 LPGGEG
+383 
-389 TGSPLPRGEGTRSPS
+389 PRVPDES
-404 LWEGQG
+404 
-410 EGEPRYIELGE
+410 EPVYIELGE

-440 KQSQRE
+440 RGSQGE

-452 FSRQAPRLAEL
+452 FSRQATRLAEL
-463 WGGEGGRLIR
+463 WSGEGGRLIR
-473 TLEPLTQ
+473 TLEPLIQ
-480 ASTPGLLSGDTVDP
+480 AGDSDSVDP
-494 VVTAIDA
+494 IVTAIDA
-501 GTGRQGT
+501 GTGRSGT
-508 VPLGDLPDV
+508 VPLDALPDV
-517 PPDGSLTFVHGSL
+517 PPEGSLTFVQGSL
-530 VEGFSLV
+530 AEGFILV
-537 RREDNR
+537 RREDHH

-560 APRRQRVARPAAPET
+560 APRRQRVARTAAPET

-640 ADPSLN
+640 ADPNLN
-646 RLGERNWTQA
+646 RLGERTWTQT

-682 GHAFPPDS
+682 GHAFPPDTD
-690 EWQAE
+690 WQAE
-695 LEAAFPYRE
+695 LEASFPYRE

-719 ERANPMDRLIC
+719 EQASPMDRLIC

-776 APFPAT
+776 TPFPVT
-782 VEMLSRFRTPTQQR
+782 VEMLSRFRTALQQR
-796 RIVQALR
+796 QIVQKTR
-803 AGGVDIII
+803 EGGIDILI

-816 LSDDIAFKDLGL
+816 LSDDVSFKDLGL
-828 VIVDEEQRFGVA
+828 VIIDEEQRFGVA
-840 DKEKL
+840 NKERL
-845 KQWRTEVDVLTLTAT
+845 KQWRNEVDVLTLTAT

-870 TGVRDISIIDTAPAE
+870 TGVRDISVIDTAPAE
-885 RLPVETWVGESDDSR
+885 RLPVETYVGEADDAR

-915 FFVHNRVQSIN
+915 FFVHNRVQSIH
-926 IIRKRLEKLV
+926 IVRKRLEKLA
-936 PEARVVVAHGQM
+936 PEARIVVAHGQM

-953 EKIMVEFAEA
+953 EKIMIDFAEGK
-963 RVDILL
+963 VDILL

-1008 STRRAYAYFFHAPWR
+1008 ATRRAYAYFFHAPWR
-1023 SLTPDAQAR
+1023 RLTPDAQAR

-1070 SAVGFDMYT
+1070 ATVGFDMYT
-1079 RLLTRAVK
+1079 RLLTKAVK
-1087 RRKAELRGDAPPT
+1087 RRKAELRGETVPVELPD
-1100 EQPENVLIDLPLATY
+1100 NVLIDLPLATY

-1166 QLRAKALGQMA
+1166 QLRIKALGQMA

-1193 TELGGMDR
+1193 AELAGMDR

-1209 EGVRVSKSAV
+1209 DGVRVSKSAV

-1231 IELVQVLEKLR
+1231 IELVQVLERLR
-1242 LFERKAAPDPRGGDS
+1242 LFERTAAPAPRPSGPAQPTAETEDEAPDE
-1257 QNEEKPE
+1257 QPVM

>member
-9 LFDQIPAFGQLTAA
+9 LFDQIPAFTQLVGA
-23 LGSDEGGPLL
+23 LSDAEAQPLL

-40 ARAPVVAQLYRRLAM
+40 ARAPVVAQLYRRLSA
-55 PARAPILLLTG
+55 PAGAPILLLCG

-74 HQALETWLPAGSRLH
+74 HQALETWLPSGSRLH

-113 AALADLIAGQHPLVA
+113 ATLTDLIAGQHPLVPA
-128 APEMPPIVVAS
+128 TSMPPLVIAS

-153 IAATRVLRAGQ
+153 IMATRVLRVGQ
-164 TLDLEKTLGGW
+164 TLDLEKSLAAW
-175 QEIGYDPVS
+175 LDIGYESVS

-197 IIDIFPIA
+197 IVDIFPIA
-205 APYPVRIELFGDE
+205 SPYPVRIELFGDE

-228 TQRSAA
+228 TQRSAVLSAAGDDA
-234 PADGDGPLSVLVTPA
+234 PSVVIPPA
-249 REALLG
+249 REALPS
-255 ATRDF
+255 AARDF
-260 AEVWADEPLPTED
+260 AEVWADEPEPDEA

-279 DDLADLRAGRP
+279 DDLASLRRGRAFP
-290 FANLEYYLP
+290 NLEYYLP
-299 LVYSRPATLLDYL
+299 LIYANPASLLDYL
-312 PPAAL
+312 LPTGL
-317 VIIDDADEMRAVAE
+317 VIIDDYEEFRAVSE
-331 ELAAHAQQVREEQ
+331 ELAAHAQQVAAEQ
-344 SDLPPGYP
+344 AALPPGYP
-352 SPLYGWGE
+352 SPIYTWDE

-371 VLGDGADPLPNP
+371 ALGDGL
-383 LPGGEG
+383 
-389 TGSPLPRGEGTRSPS
+389 TGATDGDD
-404 LWEGQG
+404 
-410 EGEPRYIELGE
+410 PRYIELAE

-463 WGGEGGRLIR
+463 WTGEGGRLIR

-480 ASTPGLLSGDTVDP
+480 AGPSDAVDP

-501 GTGRQGT
+501 GTGRTGT
-508 VPLGDLPDV
+508 VPQSALPDV

-530 VEGFSLV
+530 ADGFSLV

-560 APRRQRVARPAAPET
+560 APRRQRAARPAAPET

-646 RLGERNWTQA
+646 RLGERTWTQTR
-656 KAAAQRAADELAQE
+656 AAAQRAADELAQE
-670 LLDLYAARETIP
+670 LLDLYAARETVP

-749 MDGKQVAMLVPTT
+749 TDGKQVAMLVPTT
-762 ILAQQHFTT
+762 ILAQQHYTT

-776 APFPAT
+776 TPFPVK
-782 VEMLSRFRTPTQQR
+782 VEMLSRFRTATQQR
-796 RIVQALR
+796 NIAQQLR
-803 AGGVDIII
+803 AGQVDIVI

-816 LSDDIAFKDLGL
+816 LSDDISFKDLGL
-828 VIVDEEQRFGVA
+828 VIIDEEQRFGVA
-840 DKEKL
+840 SKEKL

-860 PIPRTLHMAL
+860 PIPRTLHMSL

-885 RLPVETWVGESDDSR
+885 RLPVETYVGESDDAR

-915 FFVHNRVQSIN
+915 FFVHNRVQSIH
-926 IIRKRLEKLV
+926 IVRKRLEKLV

-953 EKIMVEFAEA
+953 EKIMVEFAEG

-983 NTLIVDRAEQF
+983 NTLIIDRAEQF

-1023 SLTPDAQAR
+1023 TLTPDAQAR

-1087 RRKAELRGDAPPT
+1087 RRKAEQRGESPPA
-1100 EQPENVLIDLPLATY
+1100 ELPDNVLIDLPLATY

-1159 PLHNLLY
+1159 PVHNLLY

-1182 VTEAGQIRIRI
+1182 ITEAGQIRIRI
-1193 TELGGMDR
+1193 AELGGMDR
-1201 YHLQRFLG
+1201 YRLQRFLG
-1209 EGVRVSKSAV
+1209 DNVRVSKSAI

-1242 LFERKAAPDPRGGDS
+1242 LFERTAGVPAERGAAGA
-1257 QNEEKPE
+1257 QEKNGH

>member
-9 LFDQIPAFGQLTAA
+9 LLDQIPAFGQLARALTAE
-23 LGSDEGGPLL
+23 DEPRSLL
-33 PLDLPRG
+33 PLELAKG
-40 ARAPVVAQLYRRLAM
+40 TRAPVVAQLYRRVAI
-55 PARAPILLLTG
+55 PRRAPILLLTA

-74 HQALETWLPAGSRLH
+74 HQALETWLPGGSQLLRF
-89 RLPEPTPLPY
+89 PEPTPLPY
-99 DRGPWSDRTRAGRL
+99 DRGPWSDRTRQGRL
-113 AALADLIAGQHPLVA
+113 RTLTGLIGGQHPLIPA
-128 APEMPPIVVAS
+128 ADTPPLVVS
-139 ARAFLQKTLPKRRF
+139 SIRAFLQKTLPKRRF
-153 IAATRVLRAGQ
+153 IAATRVLRVGQ
-164 TLDLEKTLGGW
+164 TLDLDKTLSGW
-175 QEIGYDPVS
+175 QEIGYEPVS
-184 VVEAP
+184 VVETA

-197 IIDIFPIA
+197 IIDIFPVA
-205 APYPVRIELFGDE
+205 ADMPVRIELFGDE
-218 VDTLRAFDPT
+218 IDTMRYFDPT
-228 TQRSAA
+228 TQRSLLANDGHDA
-234 PADGDGPLSVLVTPA
+234 PERAVITPA
-249 REALLG
+249 REVLPA
-255 ATRDF
+255 AARAF
-260 AEVWADEPLPTED
+260 AEVWADEPLPDKD

-279 DDLADLRAGRP
+279 DDLADLRAGNVFP
-290 FANLEYYLP
+290 TLEYYLP
-299 LVYSRPATLLDYL
+299 LVYPRPATLLDYL
-312 PPAAL
+312 PPEGL
-317 VIIDDADEMRAVAE
+317 LIVDDWDELQTVAQELLDHARQIAE
-331 ELAAHAQQVREEQ
+331 EQP
-344 SDLPPGYP
+344 DLPPGYQ
-352 SPLYGWGE
+352 SSLFTWE
-360 IASELAWWRPL
+360 EVSSELAWWQPP
-371 VLGDGADPLPNP
+371 VLG
-383 LPGGEG
+383 
-389 TGSPLPRGEGTRSPS
+389 
-404 LWEGQG
+404 EGQIDG
-410 EGEPRYIELGE
+410 TTAEEPVYIELGE

-430 GQVRPLLNQL
+430 GQVRPFLNQL
-440 KQSQRE
+440 KQARRE

-452 FSRQAPRLAEL
+452 FSRQATRLAEL
-463 WGGEGGRLIR
+463 WGEDGGTLIR

-480 ASTPGLLSGDTVDP
+480 AGDSDTSDTVDP

-501 GTGRQGT
+501 GTGRTGVT
-508 VPLGDLPDV
+508 PLSALPDV
-517 PPDGSLTFVHGSL
+517 PPSGSLTFVQGSL
-530 VEGFSLV
+530 AEGFTLV
-537 RREDNR
+537 RPEDHQ

-560 APRRQRVARPAAPET
+560 APRRQRKARPTAPET
-575 YFADIKQ
+575 FFADIKA

-589 DYGIGK
+589 DYGIGQ

-605 GMEREYLLVQYA
+605 GMEREYLLVRYA

-630 RLGKWIGPDD
+630 RLGKWIGPDE
-640 ADPSLN
+640 ASPTLN
-646 RLGERNWTQA
+646 RLGERTWTQA

-682 GHAFPPDS
+682 GHAFPTDTD
-690 EWQAE
+690 WQAE
-695 LEAAFPYRE
+695 LEAGFPYHE

-711 ISEVKDDM
+711 IGEVKDDM
-719 ERANPMDRLIC
+719 ERPQPMDRLIC

-749 MDGKQVAMLVPTT
+749 MDDKQVAMLVPTT
-762 ILAQQHFTT
+762 ILAQQHFNT

-776 APFPAT
+776 ASFPVK
-782 VEMLSRFRTPTQQR
+782 VEMLSRFRTATRQR
-796 RIVQALR
+796 QIVQDMR
-803 AGGVDIII
+803 EGRIDIVI

-816 LSDDIAFKDLGL
+816 LSDDVSFKDLGL
-828 VIVDEEQRFGVA
+828 VIIDEEQRFGVA

-885 RLPVETWVGESDDSR
+885 RLPVETYVGEADDTR
-900 IRTAIL
+900 IRAAIL

-915 FFVHNRVQSIN
+915 FVVHNRVQSIH
-926 IIRKRLEKLV
+926 IVRKRLEKLA
-936 PEARVVVAHGQM
+936 PEARIVVAHGQM

-953 EKIMVEFAEA
+953 EKIMVEFAEGK
-963 RVDILL
+963 VDILL

-1008 STRRAYAYFFHAPWR
+1008 ATRRAYAYFFHSPWR
-1023 SLTPDAQAR
+1023 SLSADAQAR

-1042 GSGYFIAVRD
+1042 GSGYYIAVRD

-1070 SAVGFDMYT
+1070 ATVGFDMYT
-1079 RLLTRAVK
+1079 RLLTKAVK
-1087 RRKAELRGDAPPT
+1087 RRKAEIRGETLPQELPD
-1100 EQPENVLIDLPLATY
+1100 NVLIDLPLATY

-1135 TLDTLAEIDE
+1135 TLDTLSEIDE

-1166 QLRAKALGQMA
+1166 QLRIKSLAQMA
-1177 GVNAV
+1177 AVNAV
-1182 VTEAGQIRIRI
+1182 VTEAGQIRIRVP
-1193 TELGGMDR
+1193 ELGGMDR
-1201 YHLQRFLG
+1201 YHLQRYLG
-1209 EGVRVSKSAV
+1209 EAVRVSKSAI

-1242 LFERKAAPDPRGGDS
+1242 LFERQAEQPTHDGAVGLEEVEDEEANEPSAAD
-1257 QNEEKPE
+1257 

>member
-9 LFDQIPAFGQLTAA
+9 LFDQIPAFAQLEGI
-23 LGSDEGGPLL
+23 LSGEDEARSLL
-33 PLDLPRG
+33 PLDLTKGTRP
-40 ARAPVVAQLYRRLAM
+40 PVVAHLYRRVAT
-55 PARAPILLLTG
+55 PRRAPILLLTG

-74 HQALETWLPAGSRLH
+74 HQALETWLPTGSRLY
-89 RLPEPTPLPY
+89 RFPEPTPLPY
-99 DRGPWSDRTRAGRL
+99 DRGPWSERTRAGRL
-113 AALADLIAGQHPLVA
+113 SVLSGLIAGQHPLIPTA
-128 APEMPPIVVAS
+128 DSPALVVS
-139 ARAFLQKTLPKRRF
+139 SIRAFLQKTLPKRRF
-153 IAATRVLRAGQ
+153 IAATRVLRVGQ
-164 TLDLEKTLGGW
+164 VLDLDKSLAGW
-175 QEIGYDPVS
+175 QELGYEPVS
-184 VVEAP
+184 VVETA

-197 IIDIFPIA
+197 IIDIFPA
-205 APYPVRIELFGDE
+205 AADMPVRIELFGDE
-218 VDTLRAFDPT
+218 IETMRAFDPA
-228 TQRSAA
+228 TQRSLG
-234 PADGDGPLSVLVTPA
+234 PTDGWATPDGVVVPPA
-249 REALLG
+249 REVMPA
-255 ATRDF
+255 AARAF
-260 AEVWADEPLPTED
+260 VEVWADEPLPAEA

-279 DDLADLRAGRP
+279 DDLENLRAGQAFP
-290 FANLEYYLP
+290 NLEYYLP
-299 LVYSRPATLLDYL
+299 LVYPRPATLLDYL
-312 PPAAL
+312 PPEAL
-317 VIIDDADEMRAVAE
+317 VIVDDWDEIRNVADELVSHARQVA
-331 ELAAHAQQVREEQ
+331 AEQ
-344 SDLPPGYP
+344 ADLPPGYEN
-352 SPLYGWGE
+352 PLYTWDE
-360 IASELAWWRPL
+360 ISSEVAWWQPL
-371 VLGDGADPLPNP
+371 ILGDAQTDPPAAA
-383 LPGGEG
+383 GGEE
-389 TGSPLPRGEGTRSPS
+389 PL
-404 LWEGQG
+404 
-410 EGEPRYIELGE
+410 YVELGE

-430 GQVRPLLNQL
+430 GQVRPFLNQL
-440 KQSQRE
+440 KQARRE

-452 FSRQAPRLAEL
+452 FSRQATRLAEL
-463 WGGEGGRLIR
+463 WGEDGGTLIR

-480 ASTPGLLSGDTVDP
+480 AGLSDMVDP

-501 GTGRQGT
+501 GTGRSGIA
-508 VPLGDLPDV
+508 PLEALPDT
-517 PPDGSLTFVHGSL
+517 PPGGSITFVQGSLA
-530 VEGFSLV
+530 EGFILV
-537 RREDNR
+537 RQEDHH

-560 APRRQRVARPAAPET
+560 APRRQRKARTAAPEAF
-575 YFADIKQ
+575 FADIKQ

-589 DYGIGK
+589 DYGIGR
-595 FEGLVVRNLG
+595 FEGLVVRTLG
-605 GMEREYLLVQYA
+605 GMEREYLLVKYA

-630 RLGKWIGPDD
+630 RLGKWVGPDD
-640 ADPSLN
+640 ADPALN
-646 RLGERNWTQA
+646 RLGERTWTQA
-656 KAAAQRAADELAQE
+656 KAAAQRAADELAEE

-682 GHAFPPDS
+682 GHAFPADT

-695 LEAAFPYRE
+695 LEAAFPYHE

-749 MDGKQVAMLVPTT
+749 MDGKQVVMLVPTT
-762 ILAQQHFTT
+762 ILAQQHYNT

-776 APFPAT
+776 APFPAS
-782 VEMLSRFRTPTQQR
+782 VEMLSRFRTPTRQR
-796 RIVQALR
+796 QIVQKLR
-803 AGGVDIII
+803 EGQIDIII

-816 LSDDIAFKDLGL
+816 LSDDVSFKDLGL
-828 VIVDEEQRFGVA
+828 VIIDEEQRFGVA
-840 DKEKL
+840 DKERL

-860 PIPRTLHMAL
+860 PIPRTLHMAM

-885 RLPVETWVGESDDSR
+885 RLPVETYVGEVDDAR

-915 FFVHNRVQSIN
+915 FFVHNRVQSIH
-926 IIRKRLEKLV
+926 IVRKRLEKLV
-936 PEARVVVAHGQM
+936 PEARIVVAHGQM

-953 EKIMVEFAEA
+953 EKIMIDFAEA
-963 RVDILL
+963 KVDILL

-1008 STRRAYAYFFHAPWR
+1008 ATRRAYAYFFHAAWR

-1042 GSGYFIAVRD
+1042 GAGYFIAVRD

-1070 SAVGFDMYT
+1070 SNVGFDIYT
-1079 RLLTRAVK
+1079 RLLTKAVK
-1087 RRKAELRGDAPPT
+1087 RRKAEQRGELVPAEMPD
-1100 EQPENVLIDLPLATY
+1100 NVLIDLPLATY

-1166 QLRAKALGQMA
+1166 QIRIKALAQMA
-1177 GVNAV
+1177 AVLAV

-1193 TELGGMDR
+1193 NELAGMDR
-1201 YHLQRFLG
+1201 FHLQRYLG
-1209 EGVRVSKSAV
+1209 EAVRVSKSAI

-1242 LFERKAAPDPRGGDS
+1242 LFERESPPRGGTTPA
-1257 QNEEKPE
+1257 EEREPESPAETMSTD

>member
-9 LFDQIPAFGQLTAA
+9 LLDQIPAFGQLSRA
-23 LGSDEGGPLL
+23 LSSEGGAGDLL
-33 PLDLPRG
+33 PLELVRG
-40 ARAPVVAQLYRRLAM
+40 TRPPVVAQLYRRVAT
-55 PARAPILLLTG
+55 PRQAPIFLLTAK
-66 RVDTATLW
+66 VDSANLW
-74 HQALETWLPAGSRLH
+74 HQALETWLPEGSKLL

-99 DRGPWSDRTRAGRL
+99 DRGPWSDRTRQGRL
-113 AALADLIAGQHPLVA
+113 AVLSSLIPGQHPLIPSVT
-128 APEMPPIVVAS
+128 PPPLVVS
-139 ARAFLQKTLPKRRF
+139 SIRAFLQKTLPKRRF
-153 IAATRVLRAGQ
+153 IAATRVLRVGQ
-164 TLDLEKTLGGW
+164 VLDLEKSLTGW
-175 QEIGYDPVS
+175 VDIGYEPVS
-184 VVEAP
+184 VVEAA

-197 IIDIFPIA
+197 IIDIFPA
-205 APYPVRIELFGDE
+205 AAEMPIRIELFGDE
-218 VDTLRAFDPT
+218 IETMRYFDPT
-228 TQRSAA
+228 TQRSLGPAEGRPAPEGVIITPSREVLPVAA
-234 PADGDGPLSVLVTPA
+234 
-249 REALLG
+249 
-255 ATRDF
+255 RDF
-260 AEVWADEPLPTED
+260 VEVWADEPLPVEN

-279 DDLADLRAGRP
+279 DDLDSLRAGQA

-299 LVYSRPATLLDYL
+299 LVYPRPVTLLDYL
-312 PPAAL
+312 PQDAL
-317 VIIDDADEMRAVAE
+317 VVADDWNELKTAADE
-331 ELAAHAQQVREEQ
+331 LIAHAGQIAAEQ
-344 SDLPPGYP
+344 STMPPGYQ
-352 SPLYGWGE
+352 SPLFTWDE
-360 IASELAWWRPL
+360 IESELAWWQPL
-371 VLGDGADPLPNP
+371 VLG
-383 LPGGEG
+383 EG
-389 TGSPLPRGEGTRSPS
+389 RPTGPQEA
-404 LWEGQG
+404 E
-410 EGEPRYIELGE
+410 EPVYIELGE

-430 GQVRPLLNQL
+430 GQTRPLLNQL
-440 KQSQRE
+440 KQARRE

-463 WGGEGGRLIR
+463 WGEDGGTLIR

-480 ASTPGLLSGDTVDP
+480 AQPDQSDTILP

-501 GTGRQGT
+501 GTGRTG
-508 VPLGDLPDV
+508 VAPLETLPDI
-517 PPDGSLTFVHGSL
+517 PPDGSITFVQGSL
-530 VEGFSLV
+530 AEGFILI
-537 RREDNR
+537 RQEDHH

-560 APRRQRVARPAAPET
+560 APRRRHKARPAAPET
-575 YFADIKQ
+575 FFADIKK
-582 GDYVVHL
+582 GDHVVHL
-589 DYGIGK
+589 DHGIGL
-595 FEGLVVRNLG
+595 FEGLVVRSLG
-605 GMEREYLLVQYA
+605 GMEREYLLVKYA

-640 ADPSLN
+640 ADPTLN
-646 RLGERNWTQA
+646 RLGERTWTQA

-670 LLDLYAARETIP
+670 LLDLYATRETIP
-682 GHAFPPDS
+682 GHAFPGDTD
-690 EWQAE
+690 WQAE
-695 LEAAFPYRE
+695 LEAAFPYHE

-762 ILAQQHFTT
+762 ILAQQHYTT
-771 FRERL
+771 FRDRL
-776 APFPAT
+776 APFPVT
-782 VEMLSRFRTPTQQR
+782 VEMLSRFRTPAQQR
-796 RIVQALR
+796 NIVHKLR
-803 AGGVDIII
+803 EGNIDIII

-816 LSDDIAFKDLGL
+816 LSDDVSFKDLGL
-828 VIVDEEQRFGVA
+828 VIIDEEQRFGVA
-840 DKEKL
+840 DKERL

-885 RLPVETWVGESDDSR
+885 RLPVETYVGEADDSR

-915 FFVHNRVQSIN
+915 FFVHNRVQSIH
-926 IIRKRLEKLV
+926 IVRKRLENLV
-936 PEARVVVAHGQM
+936 PEARIVVAHGQM

-953 EKIMVEFAEA
+953 EKIMIDFAEGN
-963 RVDILL
+963 VDILL

-1008 STRRAYAYFFHAPWR
+1008 STRRAYAYFFHVPWR
-1023 SLTPDAQAR
+1023 TLTPDAQAR
-1032 LETIAEHTQL
+1032 LDAIAEHTQL
-1042 GSGYFIAVRD
+1042 GSGYYIAVRD

-1070 SAVGFDMYT
+1070 SAIGFDMYT
-1079 RLLTRAVK
+1079 RLLTKAVK
-1087 RRKAELRGDAPPT
+1087 RRKAEMRGEVMPVELPD
-1100 EQPENVLIDLPLATY
+1100 NVLIDLPLATY

-1145 MAAELADRFGPIPD
+1145 MATELADRFGPIPD

-1166 QLRAKALGQMA
+1166 QIRVKALAQMA
-1177 GVNAV
+1177 AVNAV
-1182 VTEAGQIRIRI
+1182 VTEAGQIRIRLD
-1193 TELGGMDR
+1193 ELGGMDR
-1201 YHLQRFLG
+1201 FHLQRYLG
-1209 EGVRVSKSAV
+1209 DSVRVSKTAV

-1231 IELVQVLEKLR
+1231 IELVQILEKLR
-1242 LFERKAAPDPRGGDS
+1242 LFKRETPAITVPIPAEP
-1257 QNEEKPE
+1257 QTETTNEPATAD

>member
-9 LFDQIPAFGQLTAA
+9 LFDQIPAFGQLARA
-23 LGSDEGGPLL
+23 LADGGAEGLL
-33 PLDLPRG
+33 PLELVKGTRP
-40 ARAPVVAQLYRRLAM
+40 PVVAQLYRRVAAPR
-55 PARAPILLLTG
+55 PAPVFLLTA
-66 RVDTATLW
+66 RVDSANLW
-74 HQALETWLPAGSRLH
+74 HQALETWLPEGSQLL

-99 DRGPWSDRTRAGRL
+99 DRGPWSDRTRQGRL
-113 AALADLIAGQHPLVA
+113 GVLSGLITGQHPLI
-128 APEMPPIVVAS
+128 PPASPPLLVVS
-139 ARAFLQKTLPKRRF
+139 SIRAFLQKTLPKRRF
-153 IAATRVLRAGQ
+153 IAATRVLRVGQ
-164 TLDLEKTLGGW
+164 VLDLEKSLTGW
-175 QEIGYDPVS
+175 ADIGYEPVS
-184 VVEAP
+184 VVEAA

-197 IIDIFPIA
+197 ILDIFPA
-205 APYPVRIELFGDE
+205 AAEMPIRIELFGDE
-218 VDTLRAFDPT
+218 VDTMRFFDPT
-228 TQRSAA
+228 TQRSLG
-234 PADGDGPLSVLVTPA
+234 PADGRETPESVIITPA
-249 REALLG
+249 REVLPA
-255 ATRDF
+255 AARDF
-260 AEVWADEPLPTED
+260 VEVWADEPLPAEN

-279 DDLADLRAGRP
+279 DDLNNLREGQS

-299 LVYSRPATLLDYL
+299 LVYPRPVTLLDYL
-312 PPAAL
+312 PQDAL
-317 VIIDDADEMRAVAE
+317 VIVDDWHELKTVAE
-331 ELAAHAQQVREEQ
+331 ELLAHAAQIAAEQ
-344 SDLPPGYP
+344 STLPPGYQN
-352 SPLYGWGE
+352 PLFTWDE
-360 IASELAWWRPL
+360 IESELAWWQPL
-371 VLGDGADPLPNP
+371 VLGEGQ
-383 LPGGEG
+383 PGGPQE
-389 TGSPLPRGEGTRSPS
+389 TAEPL
-404 LWEGQG
+404 
-410 EGEPRYIELGE
+410 YIELGE

-430 GQVRPLLNQL
+430 GQVRPFLNQL
-440 KQSQRE
+440 KQARRE

-463 WGGEGGRLIR
+463 WGEDGGTLIR

-480 ASTPGLLSGDTVDP
+480 AGDSDTVDP
-494 VVTAIDA
+494 IVTAIDA
-501 GTGRQGT
+501 GTGRAG
-508 VPLGDLPDV
+508 VAPLEALPEV
-517 PPDGSLTFVHGSL
+517 PPQGSITFVQGSLA
-530 VEGFSLV
+530 EGFILI
-537 RREDNR
+537 RQEDHH

-560 APRRQRVARPAAPET
+560 APRRQRKARPTAPET
-575 YFADIKQ
+575 LFADIKK
-582 GDYVVHL
+582 GDHVVHL
-589 DYGIGK
+589 DYGIGL
-595 FEGLVVRNLG
+595 FEGLVVRSLG
-605 GMEREYLLVQYA
+605 GMEREYLLVKYA

-640 ADPSLN
+640 AEPTLN
-646 RLGERNWTQA
+646 RLGERTWSQA
-656 KAAAQRAADELAQE
+656 RVAAQRAADELAQE

-682 GHAFPPDS
+682 GHAFPADTD
-690 EWQAE
+690 WQAE
-695 LEAAFPYRE
+695 LEAAFPYHE

-762 ILAQQHFTT
+762 ILAQQHYTT
-771 FRERL
+771 FRDRL
-776 APFPAT
+776 APFPVT
-782 VEMLSRFRTPTQQR
+782 VEMLSRFRTPAQQR
-796 RIVQALR
+796 NIVHKLR
-803 AGGVDIII
+803 EGNIDIVI

-816 LSDDIAFKDLGL
+816 LSDDVSFKDLGL
-828 VIVDEEQRFGVA
+828 VIIDEEQRFGVG
-840 DKEKL
+840 DKERL

-885 RLPVETWVGESDDSR
+885 RLPVETYVGEADDSR

-915 FFVHNRVQSIN
+915 FFVHNRVQSIH
-926 IIRKRLEKLV
+926 IVRKRLENLV
-936 PEARVVVAHGQM
+936 PEARIVVAHGQM

-953 EKIMVEFAEA
+953 EKIMIDFAEGN
-963 RVDILL
+963 VDILL

-1008 STRRAYAYFFHAPWR
+1008 ATRRAYAYFFHAPWR
-1023 SLTPDAQAR
+1023 TLTPDAQAR

-1042 GSGYFIAVRD
+1042 GSGYYIAVRD

-1070 SAVGFDMYT
+1070 SAIGFDMYT
-1079 RLLTRAVK
+1079 RLLTKAVK
-1087 RRKAELRGDAPPT
+1087 RRKAEMRGEVMPAEMPD
-1100 EQPENVLIDLPLATY
+1100 NVLIDLPLATY
-1115 IPTDYVPDTQLRLRL
+1115 IPTDYVADTQLRLRL

-1159 PLHNLLY
+1159 PVHNLLY
-1166 QLRAKALGQMA
+1166 QIRIKALAQMA
-1177 GVNAV
+1177 AVNAV
-1182 VTEAGQIRIRI
+1182 VTEAGQIRIRLD
-1193 TELGGMDR
+1193 ELAGMDR
-1201 YHLQRFLG
+1201 YHLQRYLG
-1209 EGVRVSKSAV
+1209 ESVRVSKTAV

-1242 LFERKAAPDPRGGDS
+1242 LFERQSPAEETASVAAPEATAEDPTAAG
-1257 QNEEKPE
+1257 